1 MRLVYSAKGAAIK
14 REKLEQRIQ
23 FVSMKEGDMI
33 QRHTDNKFSVWYTS
47 LVVTK
52 LISLIN

>member
-1 MRLVYSAKGAAIK
+1 MRSVYSTKDAAIR
-14 REKLEQRIQ
+14 REKAEKRIQ
-23 FVSMKEGDMI
+23 FVLVKEEDMI
-33 QRHTDNKFSVWYTS
+33 QRHNDKKFSVWYTS